1 MSVENSSK
9 YRFERISE
17 DRIKD
22 IVPVFNA
29 LFRKKFTEKYL
40 RRKYDTAYCGL
51 SHVCY
56 MAYDDD
62 GSAVAFYGS
71 LPYRFLYKGREVYI
85 VEACDSLTL
94 PDHQKKG
101 LHFQLANLSYEFM
114 RQNKVLFVFALH
126 SATTFHHTKRLQWEN
141 LEHLHRYH
149 IRPLTLP
156 LNKLLFRMPAFLHRT
171 YTRLVKKSWKKYI
184 SEEGWFENPLHAEGF
199 LSVRYS
205 PEFFRYKQAGGSFLL
220 KISGKQIWVKIE
232 GALLVGAM
240 EDCDLTT
247 FREILLQL
255 QRMCQWVGINEILFQ
270 ISPGTRLDAMLSTL
284 FPALPSWLVGY
295 LNFSS
300 DIPFEA
306 LKFNYGD
313 LDSF

>member
-1 MSVENSSK
+1 MSEKPTTK

-17 DRIKD
+17 DRIRD

-40 RRKYDTAYCGL
+40 RKKYNTAYCGL

-56 MAYDDD
+56 MAYDEE
-62 GSAVAFYGS
+62 GKAVAFYGS
-71 LPYRFLYKGREVYI
+71 LPYRFLYKDREIHI

-94 PDHQKKG
+94 PEHQKKG

-114 RQNKVLFVFALH
+114 RQHQVLFVFALH
-126 SATTFHHTKRLQWEN
+126 SATTFQHTKRLQWES

-156 LNKLLFRMPAFLHRT
+156 LNKLLFRMPSLHRN
-171 YTRLVKKSWKKYI
+171 YTRWVKKSWKKYI
-184 SEEGWFENPLHAEGF
+184 SEEGWFENPLHTEGF

-205 PEFFRYKQAGGSFLL
+205 PEFFQYKQAGGSFLL
-220 KISGKQIWVKIE
+220 EICGKKIWVKIE
-232 GALLVGAM
+232 GALLVGAV
-240 EDCDLTT
+240 EYCDLTT
-247 FREILLQL
+247 FKAMLLQL
-255 QRMCQWVGINEILFQ
+255 KHLCRRVGISEILFQ
-270 ISPGTRLDAMLSTL
+270 ISPGTHLDEMLST
-284 FPALPSWLVGY
+284 FYPALQSWLVGY

-300 DIPFEA
+300 DIPFDA